1 MNASGKNLS
10 KWTIIGASVFIIAM
24 VVVKAFWGLF
34 SEAPFGLTVWEI
46 LAVAGC
52 LVVLWTPI
60 YASIYIDKI
69 SNRILGK
76 IGGSDE

>member
-46 LAVAGC
+46 LAVALC
-52 LVVLWTPI
+52 LVVLWTPV

-69 SNRILGK
+69 SNRVLGK
-76 IGGSDE
+76 LGGSDE